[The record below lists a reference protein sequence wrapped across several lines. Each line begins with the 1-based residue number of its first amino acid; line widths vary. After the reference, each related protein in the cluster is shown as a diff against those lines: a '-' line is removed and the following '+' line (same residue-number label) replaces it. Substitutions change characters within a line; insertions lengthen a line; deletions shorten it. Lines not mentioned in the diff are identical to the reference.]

1 MNDLLYLL
9 AGPLFVGVFA
19 LLYKWSYKEW
29 VELTTEEINAI
40 WDLNMSKYGTVED
53 YARALEYVIQKK
65 NS

>member
-9 AGPLFVGVFA
+9 AGPLFVGVWA

-29 VELTTEEINAI
+29 KSLTTEEIHELWNR
-40 WDLNMSKYGTVED
+40 NMESFGTVEMF
-53 YARALEYVIQKK
+53 ARALEAKLQER

>member
-9 AGPLFVGVFA
+9 AGPLFVGVWA

-29 VELTTEEINAI
+29 KTLTKEEIFEI
-40 WDLNMSKYGTVED
+40 WDANADVFGTVED
-53 YARALEYVIQKK
+53 FARAVERKLQER